1 MNWQDPMSVWTAAGT
16 VASVVGLIIGVVL
29 IVIGS
34 GARKAAI
41 AAKVAA
47 QAAAQRRSL
56 VEELEAVSQKL
67 GQLSYLLRDEQWTA
81 AHMRTD
87 EILATCQVVL
97 TRWPDGLSEARKN
110 DVLSATQ
117 LARSIAGKISGQT
130 EFTPTERKRLATT
143 QSDLS
148 GLVAAALGE
157 ARKIEERT

>member
-1 MNWQDPMSVWTAAGT
+1 MNWQNPMSVWTAVGT
-16 VASVVGLIIGVVL
+16 VASVVGLIIGIVL
-29 IVIGS
+29 IFIGR
-34 GARKAAI
+34 GARKAAV

-87 EILATCQVVL
+87 EILATCKIVL
-97 TRWPDGLSEARKN
+97 TRWPDGLPQERKD
-110 DVLSATQ
+110 DVLTATQ
-117 LARSIAGKISGQT
+117 LARSIATKISTQT
-130 EFTPTERKRLATT
+130 EFTPAERKKLATT
-143 QSDLS
+143 HSDLS
-148 GLVAAALGE
+148 GLMAAALGE